1 MILKWRQDCVN
12 NFLAKTLFLFFFFCV
27 VPLSGALIVLDP
39 GHGGKDEGARVHNV
53 FEKKLTL
60 RTAYL
65 VKKELELLGHRVILT
80 RARDLY
86 VSLVARA
93 EMASRRSADLFVSLH
108 YNSSKSPAA
117 QGLEIYYYGKGEA
130 TRAEQSRLL
139 ASLLVKKIVRATSCH
154 SRGVKRGNFHVIRET
169 TKMPA
174 VLIEGGFLTN
184 DGERGLFTTPAY
196 LEKFAKAVADGIDEF
211 ALKNL

>member
-1 MILKWRQDCVN
+1 MKKL
-12 NFLAKTLFLFFFFCV
+12 LFLFFCLFS
-27 VPLSGALIVLDP
+27 LSLQAARIILDP
-39 GHGGKDEGARVHNV
+39 GHGGKDEGARIGNV

-65 VKKELELLGHRVILT
+65 VKKELEALGHTVVLT

-86 VSLVARA
+86 ISLASRTEV
-93 EMASRRSADLFVSLH
+93 ASRRSGDLFVSLH
-108 YNSSKSPAA
+108 YNSSKSGDAH
-117 QGLEIYYYGKGEA
+117 GLEIYYYGKGDAARIELSRCLA
-130 TRAEQSRLL
+130 TTLIRT
-139 ASLLVKKIVRATSCH
+139 ITGTTFCH

-184 DGERGLFTTPAY
+184 SKERTLLTTPAY
-196 LEKFAKAVADGIDEF
+196 LEKFARAVAEGVDEF
-211 ALKNL
+211 VLKKFVLGAS